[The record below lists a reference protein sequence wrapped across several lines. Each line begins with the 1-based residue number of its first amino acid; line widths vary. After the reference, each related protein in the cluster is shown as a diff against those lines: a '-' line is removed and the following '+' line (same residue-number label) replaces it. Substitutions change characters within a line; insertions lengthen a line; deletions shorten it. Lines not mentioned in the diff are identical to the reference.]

1 MQRNSQ
7 VEQLLLALEEEL
19 KLQALWQAEA
29 PSPEALESTLPFCVD
44 SLEFHQWLQFVLIA
58 RLRQMMA
65 LSIPL
70 PVQSALHPMA
80 TEVYK
85 EEIELRAR
93 LIALLAELDGALTGQ
108 GSRQ

>member
-7 VEQLLLALEEEL
+7 VAQLLLAIEEEL
-19 KLQALWQAEA
+19 KRQALWQDEA
-29 PSPEALESTLPFCVD
+29 PSVEALASSLPFCVD
-44 SLEFHQWLQFVLIA
+44 TLEFHQWVQFVLLV

-65 LSIPL
+65 LSMPL
-70 PVQSALHPMA
+70 PGQSALYAMA

-85 EEIELRAR
+85 EEIVLRAR

-108 GSRQ
+108 GISQ

>member
-1 MQRNSQ
+1 M
-7 VEQLLLALEEEL
+7 ALEEEL

>member
-7 VEQLLLALEEEL
+7 VEQLLLAIEEEL
-19 KLQALWQAEA
+19 RLQALWQAKA

-44 SLEFHQWLQFVLIA
+44 TLEFHQWVQFVLLA
-58 RLRQMMA
+58 RLRQMID

-70 PVQSALHPMA
+70 PTQSALHAMA

-85 EEIELRAR
+85 EETVLRAR

-108 GSRQ
+108 GIR